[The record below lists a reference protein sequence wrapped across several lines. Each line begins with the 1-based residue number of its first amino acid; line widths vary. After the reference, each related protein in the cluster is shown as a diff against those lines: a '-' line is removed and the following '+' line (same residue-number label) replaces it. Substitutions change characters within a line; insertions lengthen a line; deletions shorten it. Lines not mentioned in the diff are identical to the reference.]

1 VNPSKLFL
9 EVETPHRVV
18 SPDDMARNNMSL
30 DGNIPHLYQLAA
42 MCMRFV
48 LDCTSTRCSQLVS
61 DSIHI
66 AQALN
71 FMSVASSSRPGV
83 FVNCSIPAEVYC

>member
-9 EVETPHRVV
+9 EVETPHHVV

-48 LDCTSTRCSQLVS
+48 LDCTSTLLL
-61 DSIHI
+61 
-66 AQALN
+66 AA
-71 FMSVASSSRPGV
+71 GK
-83 FVNCSIPAEVYC
+83 

>member
-9 EVETPHRVV
+9 EVETPHHVV

-48 LDCTSTRCSQLVS
+48 FLWRGIEITAIALEVFIFSISLLLVWS
-61 DSIHI
+61 LRMRLGLKAMVVS
-66 AQALN
+66 A
-71 FMSVASSSRPGV
+71 FSVRLL
-83 FVNCSIPAEVYC
+83 